1 MMNAS
6 KHPEEGALP
15 TVMGFGARRAI
26 AALHKHR
33 VPVAPLLE
41 QAGLAPHDLENS
53 QRLPAVGP
61 SKLFEYAAEAIND
74 GAFGLHLAEETDPR
88 EAGLLFYIAS
98 SAKDLGQA
106 LALFERYFRIVN
118 EAVRLKVKRR
128 REGAIAVDFS
138 FGGLSRHRAH
148 QNAEFGIT
156 VILNALRVV
165 VGSRIR
171 PTRVSFVHGR
181 DSHLREFERFY
192 GCPVEFAARVDEL
205 EFSKTTL
212 ALPLVT
218 EDRYLLETLRPLC
231 DEATKERDTKA
242 GTLRS
247 AVENEVRMLLPHG
260 KTEKR
265 NIAKR
270 LGVSARTLSRRLAEE
285 GTTYEDVVDELR
297 RSLALQYLKDRG
309 ISFSQIA
316 WLLGYEGATSF
327 NHAFRRWTGRAPS
340 VARQQSFTESQ

>member
-1 MMNAS
+1 MLNATE
-6 KHPEEGALP
+6 HLGEGALP

-41 QAGLAPHDLENS
+41 RAGLAPQDLENTR
-53 QRLPAVGP
+53 RLPAAAQ
-61 SKLFEYAAEAIND
+61 SSLLEYAAEAIDD
-74 GAFGLHLAEETDPR
+74 GAFGLHLAEQTDPR

-98 SAKDLGQA
+98 SAKDFEQA

-128 REGAIAVDFS
+128 REVIAVGVNFE
-138 FGGLSRHRAH
+138 GLSRHRAQ
-148 QNAEFGIT
+148 QNAEFG
-156 VILNALRVV
+156 VAVMLNALRVV
-165 VGSRIR
+165 VGRKIHPIR
-171 PTRVSFVHGR
+171 VTFAHGR
-181 DSHLREFERFY
+181 NSHLRDFERFY
-192 GCPVEFAARVDEL
+192 GCPVEFGARSDQL
-205 EFSKTTL
+205 EFSKAIL

-218 EDRYLLETLRPLC
+218 EDRYLLETLRPIC
-231 DEATKERDTKA
+231 DEAAKERDTKA

-247 AVENEVRMLLPHG
+247 AVENEVQMLLPHG
-260 KTEKR
+260 RTEKQ

-270 LGVSARTLSRRLAEE
+270 LGISARTLSRRLAEE
-285 GTTYEDVVDELR
+285 GTTYEDVVDQLR

-309 ISFSQIA
+309 ISLSQIA

-340 VARQQSFTESQ
+340 VARRHSLTTSQ